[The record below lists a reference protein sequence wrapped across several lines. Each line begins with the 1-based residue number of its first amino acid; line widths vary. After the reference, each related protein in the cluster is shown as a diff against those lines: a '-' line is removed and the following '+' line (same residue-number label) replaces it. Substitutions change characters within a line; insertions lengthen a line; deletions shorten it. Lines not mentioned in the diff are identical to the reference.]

1 MNSQKPILYFS
12 NLCNFC
18 NQLLVDLK
26 QKNKLQDIILQD
38 VKQVQIP
45 PYVQKVPTLVLQT
58 NCGNSLLV
66 GKDVFDYFQKQS
78 SNSVTPIT
86 MGGGS
91 SGIAEYDPC
100 SMGGFSDN
108 FCHLDSSTPM
118 SHAFVFVDENM
129 NYVNGTNMPNPN
141 QSGGLP
147 SEPGFSQS
155 NNSRGESQKKKD
167 LDKAYSDF
175 MAQRSAS
182 TPMPIARM

>member
-1 MNSQKPILYFS
+1 
-12 NLCNFC
+12 
-18 NQLLVDLK
+18 
-26 QKNKLQDIILQD
+26 
-38 VKQVQIP
+38 
-45 PYVQKVPTLVLQT
+45 
-58 NCGNSLLV
+58 
-66 GKDVFDYFQKQS
+66 
-78 SNSVTPIT
+78 

-91 SGIAEYDPC
+91 NGIAEYDPY

-108 FCHLDSSTPM
+108 FCHLESSTPM

-129 NYVNGTNMPNPN
+129 NYVNGNNMPNQN

-147 SEPGFSQS
+147 SEPGFTRS
-155 NNSRGESQKKKD
+155 NNSRCENEKKKD